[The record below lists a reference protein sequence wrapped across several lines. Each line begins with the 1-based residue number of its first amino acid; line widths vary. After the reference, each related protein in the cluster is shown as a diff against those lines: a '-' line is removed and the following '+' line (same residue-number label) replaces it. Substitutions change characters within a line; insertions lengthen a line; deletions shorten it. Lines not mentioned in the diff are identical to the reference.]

1 MSFHKI
7 HPFWLDHGV
16 EPCSSPCIYLWGL
29 HLKDVCA
36 EFVLVGRGYLYCI
49 QRLYFLAC
57 CSVMS
62 KSCWIKAWMSLN
74 FSSLTITYL
83 EHVVMTTTRSKP
95 LKQQRNTI
103 FALKKGEKGFPL
115 KMKCFWINGVY
126 SDFTKFYLW
135 KYSLHSC
142 QKVLAQSKVGVT
154 QRNTAQIYGVFANV
168 RKSLNLQY
176 L

>member
-1 MSFHKI
+1 MCVQNLY
-7 HPFWLDHGV
+7 W
-16 EPCSSPCIYLWGL
+16 Y
-29 HLKDVCA
+29 A
-36 EFVLVGRGYLYCI
+36 EVICTVFRGYIFELVALQCLSHVELKHGCHLTS
-49 QRLYFLAC
+49 RLLL
-57 CSVMS
+57 SHT
-62 KSCWIKAWMSLN
+62 W
-74 FSSLTITYL
+74 

-154 QRNTAQIYGVFANV
+154 QRNTAQIYDVFANV